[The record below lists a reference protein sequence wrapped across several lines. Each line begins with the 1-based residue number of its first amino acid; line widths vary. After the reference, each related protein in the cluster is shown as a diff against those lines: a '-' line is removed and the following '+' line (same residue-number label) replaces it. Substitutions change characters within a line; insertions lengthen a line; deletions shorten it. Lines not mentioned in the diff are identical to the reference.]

1 MVSRNLSNISDK
13 TLQYGLLLMSSKQ
26 SVSSFSNA
34 RLCKVFLGWTIAGI
48 ANAVLCHNSLYGE
61 WNRLDFS
68 SWEFLCFHCFIPIQD
83 KSEIFHCWCRA
94 NIVERL
100 LPRLTRLSRVLALE
114 TGLRGEQDLPIF
126 WPARKS
132 KHAPLVRISFIMLHG
147 RDQEILVGES
157 LLMKFVIN

>member
-1 MVSRNLSNISDK
+1 MGWKQFGIKTKTFKYTTTVSKITR
-13 TLQYGLLLMSSKQ
+13 
-26 SVSSFSNA
+26 
-34 RLCKVFLGWTIAGI
+34 I
-48 ANAVLCHNSLYGE
+48 ANAVLCHNSLYCRNLNE
-61 WNRLDFS
+61 IDWIFQVESFYVFTVAYLFKIKLS
-68 SWEFLCFHCFIPIQD
+68 FPLLC
-83 KSEIFHCWCRA
+83 SA

-147 RDQEILVGES
+147 RNQEILVGES
-157 LLMKFVIN
+157 LLMK